1 MSVDELV
8 NGRKKWALAFLI
20 FLATVESN
28 ELHHGGLLLRRKR
41 SDQFGKG
48 FRRHSS
54 YLKLSIR
61 RWCLKAKGP
70 AAEARHP
77 GASDLGEPGS
87 ALASMENC
95 EADYRVSFVADDRV
109 VDSSDVHAFL

>member
-20 FLATVESN
+20 FLATAESN
-28 ELHHGGLLLRRKR
+28 ELHHGGLLLRRER

-48 FRRHSS
+48 FQSS
-54 YLKLSIR
+54 LQLPQ
-61 RWCLKAKGP
+61 AKYTSVVPKSKRP

-77 GASDLGEPGS
+77 GPLNSENEGQR
-87 ALASMENC
+87 LAGMENC
-95 EADYRVSFVADDRV
+95 EADYRSP
-109 VDSSDVHAFL
+109 S

>member
-20 FLATVESN
+20 FLATAESN
-28 ELHHGGLLLRRKR
+28 ELHHGGLLLRRER

-61 RWCLKAKGP
+61 RRCQKAKGP
-70 AAEARHP
+70 AAEAAEARHRGP
-77 GASDLGEPGS
+77 RTRENEGQR
-87 ALASMENC
+87 LAGMENC
-95 EADYRVSFVADDRV
+95 EADYQSP
-109 VDSSDVHAFL
+109 S